1 MYMGVLLTYMSVP
14 CVLGAHGGYQKVSHR
29 LGVELQIVASCRV
42 DTGNQTL
49 GLLEEQPVLSC

>member
-29 LGVELQIVASCRV
+29 LGVEL
-42 DTGNQTL
+42 
-49 GLLEEQPVLSC
+49 